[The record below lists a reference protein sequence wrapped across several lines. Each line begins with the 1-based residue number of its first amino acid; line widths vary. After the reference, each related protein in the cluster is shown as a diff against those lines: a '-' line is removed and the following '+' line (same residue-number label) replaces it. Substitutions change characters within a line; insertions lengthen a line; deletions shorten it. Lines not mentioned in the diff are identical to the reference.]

1 MPFSGQFGITEIAI
15 ILVIVLLV
23 FGPKRLPE
31 LGRSVGKG
39 MREFKESIA
48 GAGKDHED
56 STPEIEHAAPE
67 IEHAAPEGEH
77 AAEKPEDTPLEGEVV
92 HNRKS

>member
-1 MPFSGQFGITEIAI
+1 MPFVSGFGPLEII
-15 ILVIVLLV
+15 ILLIIALLV

-39 MREFKESIA
+39 MREFKDSVS
-48 GAGKDHED
+48 GHGKDDED
-56 STPEIEHAAPE
+56 PAPE
-67 IEHAAPEGEH
+67 IEEAP
-77 AAEKPEDTPLEGEVV
+77 AKPADAPLEGEVV